1 MWRGRAGFEENNVS
15 AIVRQNELPGMPE
28 PANLLEIVSRAASD
42 PNIEVA
48 KVEKLLELYERIQ
61 AKNAEA
67 QFNEAM
73 TKAQSEIG
81 RIGADA
87 TNPQTRSQYAS
98 YAKLDKVLRPIY
110 TNHGFSLS
118 FDEGDSP
125 KPDHVRIL
133 CHVARGGYTRTYHKD
148 MPADGKGAKG
158 GDVMTK
164 THAAGAAM
172 SYGMRYLLKGIFN
185 VAVGEEDR
193 DGNDPPGESLN
204 NEQIA
209 NIVALLTESNS
220 DKAKFLKYLKVK
232 SLEEIPAAN
241 YSAVIK
247 LLEAKRARA

>member
-1 MWRGRAGFEENNVS
+1 MS
-15 AIVRQNELPGMPE
+15 AVITQHQLPGMPE

-61 AKNAEA
+61 AKTAEA

-98 YAKLDKVLRPIY
+98 YAKLDSVLRPIY
-110 TNHGFSLS
+110 TANGFSLS

-125 KPDHVRIL
+125 KPDHVRVL

-185 VAVGEEDR
+185 IAVGEEDT
-193 DGNDPPGESLN
+193 DGNDPRGRHAHQGADREHR
-204 NEQIA
+204 
-209 NIVALLTESNS
+209 
-220 DKAKFLKYLKVK
+220 
-232 SLEEIPAAN
+232 
-241 YSAVIK
+241 
-247 LLEAKRARA
+247 RAHH

>member
-1 MWRGRAGFEENNVS
+1 MNAV
-15 AIVRQNELPGMPE
+15 IQQPQLPGMPE

-61 AKNAEA
+61 AKTAEA

-73 TKAQSEIG
+73 TKAQSEMG
-81 RIGADA
+81 RISADA
-87 TNPQTRSQYAS
+87 TNPQTHSEYAS
-98 YAKLDKVLRPIY
+98 YAKLDRVLRPIY
-110 TNHGFSLS
+110 TSHGFSLS

-125 KPDHVRIL
+125 KPEHVRVL

-185 VAVGEEDR
+185 VAVGAEDR
-193 DGNDPPGESLN
+193 DGNEPSEGLTD
-204 NEQIA
+204 EQVA
-209 NIVALLTESNS
+209 NIAALLTETGS
-220 DKAKFLKYLKVK
+220 DKAKFLRFLKIA

-241 YSAVIK
+241 YSNVVK
-247 LLEAKRARA
+247 LIEAKRSRS

>member
-1 MWRGRAGFEENNVS
+1 MS
-15 AIVRQNELPGMPE
+15 AVITQQQLPGMPE

-61 AKNAEA
+61 AKTAEA

-98 YAKLDKVLRPIY
+98 YAKLDSVLRPIY
-110 TNHGFSLS
+110 TANGFSLS
-118 FDEGDSP
+118 FDEGESP
-125 KPDHVRIL
+125 KPEHVRVL
-133 CHVARGGYTRTYHKD
+133 CHVARGGYTRIYHKD

-185 VAVGEEDR
+185 VAVGDEDT
-193 DGNDPPGESLN
+193 DGNDPPGDMITASQVADLN
-204 NEQIA
+204 
-209 NIVALLTESNS
+209 ALLTETNS
-220 DKAKFLKYLKVK
+220 DKARFLAYLKVEAR
-232 SLEEIPAAN
+232 LEEIPALTA
-241 YSAVIK
+241 YSTYAVS
-247 LLEAKRARA
+247 LLEAKRARS

>member
-1 MWRGRAGFEENNVS
+1 MS
-15 AIVRQNELPGMPE
+15 AVITQQQLPGMPE

-61 AKNAEA
+61 AKTAEA

-98 YAKLDKVLRPIY
+98 YAKLDSVLRPIY
-110 TNHGFSLS
+110 TANGFSLS

-125 KPDHVRIL
+125 KPDHVRVL
-133 CHVARGGYTRTYHKD
+133 CHVARGGHTRTYHKD

-185 VAVGEEDR
+185 VAVGEEDT
-193 DGNDPPGESLN
+193 DGNDPPGETLTKD
-204 NEQIA
+204 QIA
-209 NIVALLTESNS
+209 NIVALITETGS
-220 DKAKFLKYLKVK
+220 DKGKFLAYMKAKT
-232 SLEEIPAAN
+232 LEEIPQTA
-241 YSAVIK
+241 YSTMVR
-247 LLEAKRARA
+247 LLEAKRARS

>member
-1 MWRGRAGFEENNVS
+1 MS
-15 AIVRQNELPGMPE
+15 AVITQQQLPGMPE

-61 AKNAEA
+61 AKTAEA

-98 YAKLDKVLRPIY
+98 YAKLDSVLRPIY
-110 TNHGFSLS
+110 TANGFSLS

-125 KPDHVRIL
+125 KPDHVRVL

-185 VAVGEEDR
+185 VAVGEEDT
-193 DGNDPPGESLN
+193 DGNDPPGETLTKD
-204 NEQIA
+204 QIA
-209 NIVALLTESNS
+209 NIVALITETGS
-220 DKAKFLKYLKVK
+220 DKAKFLAYMKAKT
-232 SLEEIPAAN
+232 LEEIPQTA
-241 YSAVIK
+241 YSTMVK
-247 LLEAKRARA
+247 LLEAKRARS

>member
-1 MWRGRAGFEENNVS
+1 MWRGRAGFKENNVS

-73 TKAQSEIG
+73 TKAQSEMG
-81 RIGADA
+81 RIKGDSE
-87 TNPQTRSQYAS
+87 NKQTHSWYVS
-98 YAKLDKVLRPIY
+98 YGKLDKILRPIY
-110 TNHGFSLS
+110 TAHGFSLS

-125 KPDHVRIL
+125 KPDHVRVL

-164 THAAGAAM
+164 THATGAAM
-172 SYGMRYLLKGIFN
+172 TYGMRYLLKGIFN
-185 VAVGEEDR
+185 VAIGEEDT
-193 DGNDPPGESLN
+193 DGNDPPGEGLSD
-204 NEQIA
+204 EQIA
-209 NIVALLTESNS
+209 NITAMLTETNS

-241 YSAVIK
+241 YSAIIK
-247 LLEAKRARA
+247 LLEAKRARS

>member
-1 MWRGRAGFEENNVS
+1 MS
-15 AIVRQNELPGMPE
+15 AVITQQQLPGMPE

-61 AKNAEA
+61 AKTAEA

-98 YAKLDKVLRPIY
+98 YAKLDSVLRPIY
-110 TNHGFSLS
+110 TANGFSLS

-125 KPDHVRIL
+125 KPDHVRVL

-185 VAVGEEDR
+185 IAVGEEDT
-193 DGNDPPGESLN
+193 DGNAPVGDTLTK
-204 NEQIA
+204 EQIA
-209 NIVALLTESNS
+209 NIVALITETGS
-220 DKAKFLKYLKVK
+220 DKAKFLAYMKAKT
-232 SLEEIPAAN
+232 LEEIPQTA
-241 YSAVIK
+241 YSTMVK
-247 LLEAKRARA
+247 LLEAKRARS